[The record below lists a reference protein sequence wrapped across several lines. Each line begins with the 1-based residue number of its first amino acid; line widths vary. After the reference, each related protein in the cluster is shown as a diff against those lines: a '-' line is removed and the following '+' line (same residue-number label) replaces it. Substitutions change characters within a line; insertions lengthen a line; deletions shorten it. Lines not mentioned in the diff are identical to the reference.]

1 MIKQNLQA
9 FLNMKEASCSL
20 EMEGLNELVTSSV
33 HIYTFKNLQETNN
46 KIDLQRESIT
56 LQHIASMMLNGN
68 DLV

>member
-1 MIKQNLQA
+1 
-9 FLNMKEASCSL
+9 MKEASCSL

-56 LQHIASMMLNGN
+56 LQHMASRCLMEMA
-68 DLV
+68 